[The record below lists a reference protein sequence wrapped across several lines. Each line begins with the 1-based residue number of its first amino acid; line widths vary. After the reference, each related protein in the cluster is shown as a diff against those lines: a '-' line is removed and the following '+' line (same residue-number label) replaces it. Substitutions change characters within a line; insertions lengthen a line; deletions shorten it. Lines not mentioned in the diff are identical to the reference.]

1 MSVHSDQIK
10 AGKIA
15 AKTRGMVENHD
26 LVDHSLS
33 EICDMVEGNIKKL
46 GGELAFPCNVSLNEV
61 AAHCTADLDDHDEIV
76 NDGDLVTIDLGVHI
90 NGYIADTATTISYNS
105 DYDVLNQAAKE
116 TLNAAIKKVKRDV
129 SAGEI
134 GQVISETAERWGF
147 RPISNLTGHSTG
159 QYMIHAG
166 TSIPNVWIPGT
177 LRLNLGT
184 SYAIEP
190 FLTLQDGDG
199 SVIDGGAPRI
209 FALVSRKKTGKKHLD
224 LLIEEIW
231 NGRKTLPFAP
241 RWYLSLF
248 KKEKL
253 KNIID
258 ELVSRRI
265 LKGYSIL
272 VEKKGKYVSQFEHT
286 ITPTETGAVIIT

>member
-10 AGKIA
+10 AGQIA
-15 AKTRGMVENHD
+15 VKTREMVENHN
-26 LVDHSLS
+26 LVNQSIS
-33 EICDMVEGNIKKL
+33 EICDMVEGKIKKL

-61 AAHCTADLDDHDEIV
+61 AAHCTAGLDDNAEIV
-76 NDGDLVTIDLGVHI
+76 KEGDLVTIDLGVHI

-116 TLNAAIKKVKRDV
+116 TLKAAIKKVKRDV

-134 GQVISETAERWGF
+134 GRIISETAERWGF
-147 RPISNLTGHSTG
+147 RPISNLTGHSTD
-159 QYMIHAG
+159 QYTIHAG
-166 TSIPNVWIPGT
+166 VSIPNVWIPRT
-177 LRLNLGT
+177 PRLNAGT

-190 FLTLQDGDG
+190 FLTLQEGDG
-199 SVIDGGAPRI
+199 LVIDGGAPRI
-209 FALVSRKKTGKKHLD
+209 FSLVSRKKTGKKHLD

-258 ELVSRRI
+258 ELVSRRV

-286 ITPTETGAVIIT
+286 IMPTETGAVIIT

>member
-1 MSVHSDQIK
+1 MSVPSDQIK
-10 AGKIA
+10 AGQIA
-15 AKTRGMVENHD
+15 AKTREMVENHN
-26 LVDHSLS
+26 LVNHSLT
-33 EICDMVEGNIKKL
+33 EICDLVEGNIKKL

-61 AAHCTADLDDHDEIV
+61 AAHCTADLDDHAEIV
-76 NDGDLVTIDLGVHI
+76 KEGDLVTIDLGVHI

-105 DYDVLNQAAKE
+105 DYDTLNQAAKE
-116 TLNAAIKKVKRDV
+116 TLNAAIRTVKRDV

-134 GQVISETAERWGF
+134 GRVISETAERWGF
-147 RPISNLTGHSTG
+147 KPISNLTGHSTG
-159 QYMIHAG
+159 QYIIHAG
-166 TSIPNVWIPGT
+166 TSIPNVWVPGT
-177 LRLNLGT
+177 PRLNNET

-190 FLTLQDGDG
+190 FLTFQEGNG
-199 SVIDGGAPRI
+199 SVVDGGAPRI

-258 ELVSRRI
+258 ELVSRRV

-286 ITPTETGAVIIT
+286 IMPTETGAVIIT